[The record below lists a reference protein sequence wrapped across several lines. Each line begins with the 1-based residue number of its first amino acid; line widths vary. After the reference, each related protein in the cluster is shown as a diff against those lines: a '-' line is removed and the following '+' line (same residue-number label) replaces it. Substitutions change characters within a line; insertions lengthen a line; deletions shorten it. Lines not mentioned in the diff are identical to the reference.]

1 MPLLCETRLLEDLIV
16 EMKNPNKKWEC
27 VGFAALTQFALGVT
41 VAGLRNTSVTAF
53 PRGNILLFFSY
64 LLQYCNVSIR
74 SNFIQTNLGIL
85 DKSLKEMNFLKFSN
99 LVGLRLVSHMF

>member
-53 PRGNILLFFSY
+53 PRGNIFFFFRIYYSIVMYQLGLILFGQTLEY
-64 LLQYCNVSIR
+64 LINHS
-74 SNFIQTNLGIL
+74 
-85 DKSLKEMNFLKFSN
+85 KK
-99 LVGLRLVSHMF
+99 